1 MNAGIVTIFQRASKR
16 LRTERQ
22 VPATVPPSP
31 NFEPERFGL
40 TEFLRLLAAPNVTD
54 LVANGPTDW
63 QLNFGTGFQTTQ
75 VDGCSSSDLAGLC
88 RKLVDLAD
96 RHLDLAN
103 PICDVSLTPKQ
114 LPQLADF
121 GIEALRV
128 HAVLES
134 SVSATHLLS
143 VRVHRSGFT
152 SLDALGKLG
161 MFDEIQ
167 RAQLFEILHSRQNFL
182 IAGSAGSGKT
192 TLLRAMLAESPQLRT
207 LAVED
212 TAELLPIPG
221 HVVGLQA
228 RQANIDG
235 KGEIPLQTLAQ
246 QALRM
251 QPQRLVVGEV
261 RGAEVDVLLQAMNTG
276 HAGSAATIHANSAS
290 AVFPRLRGLAPKVS
304 DSAFRLMAHSAVQ
317 KVIYLSS
324 AEPRRIE
331 SIGDF
336 EC

>member
-1 MNAGIVTIFQRASKR
+1 VTIFQRASKR
-16 LRTERQ
+16 LKLDHR
-22 VPATVPPSP
+22 VPEIAPASPTV
-31 NFEPERFGL
+31 ETERFGL
-40 TEFLRLLAAPNVTD
+40 GEFLRLAAPPNVTD
-54 LVANGPTDW
+54 LIANGPGDW
-63 QLNFGTGFQTTQ
+63 QLNQGSGFQPAQ
-75 VDGCSSSDLAGLC
+75 VVGCSSSDLAGLC
-88 RKLVDLAD
+88 RELVDLAD

-114 LPQLADF
+114 LPRLSDL

-128 HAVLES
+128 HAVLAS
-134 SVSATHLLS
+134 AVSCMHLLS

-167 RAQLFEILHSRQNFL
+167 GAQLLEILQSRQNFL
-182 IAGSAGSGKT
+182 IAGAAGSGKT

-207 LAVED
+207 VVVED

-221 HVVGLQA
+221 HVVALQA
-228 RQANIDG
+228 RQPNIDG
-235 KGEIPLQTLAQ
+235 KGEIPLQSLAQ

-276 HAGSAATIHANSAS
+276 HAGSAATMHANSAS
-290 AVFPRLRGLAPKVS
+290 AVFPRLRGLASNVS

-317 KVIYLSS
+317 KVIYLSN
-324 AEPRRIE
+324 AEPRRVE